1 MLHVTPYLSEKING
15 RVHCISL
22 KGSTIENLW
31 HWKWSVVS
39 FSFAMSLVSWLLYHG
54 GSRTSQSKK
63 HTILKTGCK
72 NESRTSKACLEALV
86 ISLKIT
92 LALVDGDGE
101 RECAATSHNFFSG
114 YTTRRAICFRN
125 KSLRHLCDRL
135 FDALS
140 KCHNMLGL
148 NLAAHVSISVSC
160 LSVPYQLPE

>member
-1 MLHVTPYLSEKING
+1 MV
-15 RVHCISL
+15 
-22 KGSTIENLW
+22 GSC
-31 HWKWSVVS
+31 
-39 FSFAMSLVSWLLYHG
+39 
-54 GSRTSQSKK
+54 TSQSKK
-63 HTILKTGCK
+63 HTILKNGCK

-92 LALVDGDGE
+92 LALVDGEGE

-125 KSLRHLCDRL
+125 KSLRYLCDRL

-148 NLAAHVSISVSC
+148 NLLHMCPFQFPVSVSRISF
-160 LSVPYQLPE
+160 LSSRKKDGTRNKTIVIV